1 MKYKLQEEFK
11 GRLLTKNISII
22 FSYNN
27 NRKKSTILP
36 RTKKIFTMIKE
47 KLATPNSQTSI
58 NMATQSSQG
67 KIENPQTGKSDTS
80 FI

>member
-1 MKYKLQEEFK
+1 
-11 GRLLTKNISII
+11 
-22 FSYNN
+22 
-27 NRKKSTILP
+27 
-36 RTKKIFTMIKE
+36 MIKE